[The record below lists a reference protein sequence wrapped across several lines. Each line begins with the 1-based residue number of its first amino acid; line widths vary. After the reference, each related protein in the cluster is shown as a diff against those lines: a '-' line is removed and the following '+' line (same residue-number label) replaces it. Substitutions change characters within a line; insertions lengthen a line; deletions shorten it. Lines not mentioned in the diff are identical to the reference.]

1 MDDEG
6 KPLWEVLLKV
16 DDIHK
21 ALLECNKKH
30 FHQAAATSFGNEV
43 GGGILADL
51 VGYSGLT
58 TVAKA
63 IVEGTLMEQY
73 GDSVDMLPEMTSLI
87 MELMMPEEIQQLGRI
102 NPEVSSEDFFSWLSK
117 LEGVHFHV
125 FFGLASWTL

>member
-1 MDDEG
+1 M
-6 KPLWEVLLKV
+6 
-16 DDIHK
+16 
-21 ALLECNKKH
+21 ECNKKH

-87 MELMMPEEIQQLGRI
+87 MELIMPEEIQQLGRI
-102 NPEVSSEDFFSWLSK
+102 NPEVSLEDFFHGFQNWKESTSMSSLGWHLGHYK
-117 LEGVHFHV
+117 AIINDPERKKE
-125 FFGLASWTL
+125 A